1 MEELIAAIA
10 CANEDEIEKIL
21 RTAICRK
28 RELYPGWDI
37 EYRARLK
44 GRESETGKGEKGKAQ
59 IARKAGIIFVIFP
72 EIFLDKRENRWYHN

>member
-28 RELYPGWDI
+28 RELYPGLDI

-44 GRESETGKGEKGKAQ
+44 EQGENLKPGREKKA
-59 IARKAGIIFVIFP
+59 RRRLH
-72 EIFLDKRENRWYHN
+72 EKRE

>member
-21 RTAICRK
+21 HTAICRK

-44 GRESETGKGEKGKAQ
+44 GQGENPKPKKKKKT
-59 IARKAGIIFVIFP
+59 RRRLH
-72 EIFLDKRENRWYHN
+72 EKRE

>member
-1 MEELIAAIA
+1 MEELIAAITR
-10 CANEDEIEKIL
+10 ANEDEIEKIL

-44 GRESETGKGEKGKAQ
+44 EQDVNLKPGKAKK
-59 IARKAGIIFVIFP
+59 ARRRLHEKS
-72 EIFLDKRENRWYHN
+72 E